1 MENIRIGSFIRERR
15 KNLGLT
21 QEQVCDGIC
30 DPVSLSRIENN
41 KQTPG
46 RAILDALM
54 QRLGMPDSRYYILSS
69 PEELAI
75 DGLKRKI
82 IACNVTRNA
91 ALGFAKVAEL
101 QKLTSPGDHLTRQ
114 FILRAKAVLEDIDGS
129 YSLEEQMA
137 LLEEAIRITCPRF
150 DLDHLQKCLYTVDEI
165 KIIAQIANLYSDS
178 GEHEKATGIFSQLLE
193 YIEKHLDEAVTS
205 GGGLVPMIYFD
216 YARALDLAGHYREGA
231 HLALEGK
238 QACTRWGS
246 YDVLGGCLEIYAECC
261 YFLGEE
267 AESAEA
273 YTQAYYISKAIGR
286 QDDTEIIRREAEEYL
301 GLSLR

>member
-129 YSLEEQMA
+129 YSA
-137 LLEEAIRITCPRF
+137 LIWITFKSACIPWMKSRSLRRLPTYIRI
-150 DLDHLQKCLYTVDEI
+150 L
-165 KIIAQIANLYSDS
+165 ANMKKQL
-178 GEHEKATGIFSQLLE
+178 AFS
-193 YIEKHLDEAVTS
+193 ASCWNT
-205 GGGLVPMIYFD
+205 
-216 YARALDLAGHYREGA
+216 
-231 HLALEGK
+231 
-238 QACTRWGS
+238 
-246 YDVLGGCLEIYAECC
+246 
-261 YFLGEE
+261 
-267 AESAEA
+267 
-273 YTQAYYISKAIGR
+273 
-286 QDDTEIIRREAEEYL
+286 
-301 GLSLR
+301 